1 MTIKN
6 IPVGYKDSPLGIIPM
21 EWEVKRLGEITT
33 QLKTFSFSRE
43 MLTNEEQFLMYIH
56 YGDIHKSGE
65 KSKIDLKYERLP
77 FLKNGIVPDYEI
89 KKDNFPLL
97 IDGDIVMP
105 DASEDYNGIGH
116 AWNLQNVGEYKVIGG
131 LHTIAMRPNQVFI
144 SIDYSALMFG
154 SYLTLR
160 TIKKSAQGTKVY
172 SISYNHIQNALIP
185 LPPLAEQEKIAEI
198 LTTWDKAIEKQT
210 QLIQKLELRKKGLM
224 QQLLTGKKRL
234 PGFTGEW
241 EKVKLGEITTFL
253 SCNTFSREQMNNVS
267 GNLKNVH
274 YGDVLVK
281 YSFIV
286 DVSKYKDSIPYI
298 NDMIEYSPKDYV
310 ESGDIV
316 MADTAEDEM
325 VGRACEF
332 TNVGEQKIISGL
344 HTILIRPIIQFAPMF
359 LGYYLNSREYHKQIL
374 SIMQGIKVYSIT
386 KEALK
391 NTTIKYPTMQEQTAI
406 ANILS
411 SCDEEIRLAQ
421 DKLAAMQE
429 QKKGLMQVLLTGK
442 RRVSI

>member
-241 EKVKLGEITTFL
+241 EKVKLGEISKRVTRKNDTNCQNVVTISAQKGFVRQTDFFNKIVASKTT
-253 SCNTFSREQMNNVS
+253 EQ
-267 GNLKNVH
+267 
-274 YGDVLVK
+274 YYLVK
-281 YSFIV
+281 RDEFCYNKSYSNGFPMGAIKRLVEFEEAVVTTLYICFVIESDVASIDFIEQYFSLGLLNNGLRKV
-286 DVSKYKDSIPYI
+286 A
-298 NDMIEYSPKDYV
+298 NE
-310 ESGDIV
+310 G
-316 MADTAEDEM
+316 
-325 VGRACEF
+325 GRAHGLL
-332 TNVGEQKIISGL
+332 NVTPYDFFDLK
-344 HTILIRPIIQFAPMF
+344 MF
-359 LGYYLNSREYHKQIL
+359 LPSL
-374 SIMQGIKVYSIT
+374 
-386 KEALK
+386 
-391 NTTIKYPTMQEQTAI
+391 QEQTAI

-421 DKLAAMQE
+421 DKLAAMKE

-442 RRVSI
+442 KRVKI